1 MKEVKLKHK
10 RALTEDFKDV
20 FRTHDRH
27 DSTEEVSS
35 RLNGFCDNWDT
46 YDSYVKRQKKNLR
59 IYLYFTYIS
68 YHYRIRSMIKT
79 TNWIERL
86 NRDFKRTTRMRG
98 ALPNP
103 EATLLLLGAVARD
116 KKAYLR
122 KVPKL
127 DYEQNKFDWEE

>member
-1 MKEVKLKHK
+1 MFNFVINQ
-10 RALTEDFKDV
+10 
-20 FRTHDRH
+20 
-27 DSTEEVSS
+27 DSFYT
-35 RLNGFCDNWDT
+35 LYGILP
-46 YDSYVKRQKKNLR
+46 KKNLR
-59 IYLYFTYIS
+59 IDLYFTYIS

-127 DYEQNKFDWEE
+127 DYEQNKFDWKNKGQFRFGYAFAPLTFIPKKKIINKYV